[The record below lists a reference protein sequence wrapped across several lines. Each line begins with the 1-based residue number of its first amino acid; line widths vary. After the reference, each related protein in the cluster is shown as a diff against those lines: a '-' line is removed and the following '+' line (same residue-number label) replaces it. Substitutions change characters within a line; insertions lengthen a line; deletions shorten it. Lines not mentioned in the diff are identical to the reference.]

1 MDLTK
6 YNVHD
11 QVIRI
16 INTSYQ
22 QSVIIHIFLMAI
34 QNQRPLVETSNFI
47 DGFFFFYSKYGL
59 LGKMNWNVQNNLSV
73 PSKLII
79 TVFHSV
85 TIYHSIHSEIGS
97 SPPGEM
103 H

>member
-22 QSVIIHIFLMAI
+22 YSVIIHIFLMAI

-47 DGFFFFYSKYGL
+47 DGFFQFLFFL
-59 LGKMNWNVQNNLSV
+59 LQ
-73 PSKLII
+73 IR
-79 TVFHSV
+79 T
-85 TIYHSIHSEIGS
+85 
-97 SPPGEM
+97 PG
-103 H
+103 